1 MKKAHRKARGTV
13 DSEEIAMIEKYL
25 EQAVNVGASD
35 IFLIPGIPISMKVQ
49 GNIEPMGKER
59 VFPREMDKLIA
70 EIYEISDH
78 RTMDY
83 LNDGDDDFSFAI
95 ANLSRFRASIMR
107 QRGSLGGVI
116 RVVKFEL
123 PSAEDYHI
131 PPEVLSAATIKKGL
145 VLVTGPAGSG
155 KSTTLACMIDK
166 INHERNAHII
176 TLEDPIEFLYRH
188 DKAVVTQREIGLDTE
203 NYLTG
208 LRAALRQAPDVI
220 LVGEMRDYETI
231 SAAVTAAETGHL
243 VFSTLHTLGA
253 ANTINRII
261 GVFPEEGQDQIR
273 TQLSLTLQ
281 KVISQQLVP
290 STDGKLIPAF
300 EIMNLN
306 KAIRNKIR
314 DREGK
319 IHQIDSDISQG
330 AAEGMITMG
339 KYLENLLKAGM
350 ITEETYKSHTP
361 APDEPAK
368 ARRSAFV

>member
-1 MKKAHRKARGTV
+1 
-13 DSEEIAMIEKYL
+13 MIEKYL
-25 EQAVNVGASD
+25 EQAVKAGASD
-35 IFLIPGIPISMKVQ
+35 LFLIPGIPVSMKVN
-49 GNIEPMGKER
+49 GRIEPMSDER
-59 VFPREMDKLIA
+59 IFPREMDRLIA
-70 EIYEISDH
+70 EIYEVSGH
-78 RTMDY
+78 RKMEY
-83 LNDGDDDFSFAI
+83 IEEGDDDFSFAI
-95 ANLSRFRASIMR
+95 PNLSRFRASIMR

-123 PSAEDYHI
+123 PSAAAYNI
-131 PPEVLSAATIKKGL
+131 PDEVLNAAKIKKGL

-155 KSTTLACMIDK
+155 KSTTLACIIDK

-188 DKAVVTQREIGLDTE
+188 DKSVVTQREIGLDTE

-281 KVISQQLVP
+281 KVVSQQLVP
-290 STDGKLIPAF
+290 SADGRLIPAF

-314 DREGK
+314 DKDGK

-330 AAEGMITMG
+330 ADEGMISMG
-339 KYLENLLKAGM
+339 KYLENLLKEGK
-350 ITEETYKSHTP
+350 ITEETYKNYAP
-361 APDEPAK
+361 APAEPAK
-368 ARRSAFV
+368 PRRTAFI